1 VSQDNNYSSDRALS
15 YATKSTPDMFNL
27 RVDKAFMKYSVEARL
42 PLQNPALASTYQRIQ
57 DKAL

>member
-1 VSQDNNYSSDRALS
+1 
-15 YATKSTPDMFNL
+15 MFNL

-42 PLQNPALASTYQRIQ
+42 PLQDPALASTYQRIQ